1 MRITSLVDWH
11 RLAGIFAYTTRWRL
25 DLSIPPLKIAI
36 ASPVKPG
43 SAKEQKTCVG
53 NGQTEIADR
62 VPRDWLVG
70 LTVNRRTQLVYLKSP

>member
-1 MRITSLVDWH
+1 MCIGGSVDWH
-11 RLAGIFAYTTRWRL
+11 GFGGIFAYTTRWRL

-43 SAKEQKTCVG
+43 SAKEQETCVG

-62 VPRDWLVG
+62 VPGDWLVC
-70 LTVNRRTQLVYLKSP
+70 LRVNRRPQLVYLKSP